1 MPNRQKLVKQFL
13 LLIRNI
19 KGDEIKI
26 VDIETV
32 LRNGSLEGL
41 KLEIR
46 ASEKKP
52 RLKLIKPLDHQEE

>member
-1 MPNRQKLVKQFL
+1 MPNREKLVKQFL

-19 KGDEIKI
+19 KAEEVKI

-32 LRNGSLEGL
+32 LRNGELEGI

-46 ASEKKP
+46 ADVKQRLRLVKP
-52 RLKLIKPLDHQEE
+52 SDGHEE